1 MGRPLMT
8 KAKYIDFHNE
18 FCEDMKNITQKKN
31 ADYTGG
37 SDDPFANFRSIS
49 TRVQV
54 PGVDVVALGFLTRM
68 DDKMARL
75 GSFISQGTLQVKDES
90 VLDTLTDLANYA
102 ALFAGYLA
110 SEMSKP
116 ESAVA
121 RLEFEIDKINN
132 DLLSASKKMW
142 SVDLAKEKSFES
154 TCPTTCS

>member
-1 MGRPLMT
+1 MMT
-8 KAKYIDFHNE
+8 KTKYINFHE
-18 FCEDMKNITQKKN
+18 QFCEDMKEITQKKN

-90 VLDTLTDLANYA
+90 VLDTLRDLANYS
-102 ALFAGYLA
+102 ALFAGYL
-110 SEMSKP
+110 E
-116 ESAVA
+116 
-121 RLEFEIDKINN
+121 
-132 DLLSASKKMW
+132 SKK
-142 SVDLAKEKSFES
+142 SEPSNDPFIEKFERQIKKLNNEKPWEKKVES